1 MTEPVWYYARGEVE
15 RGPFTS
21 LQIKALASAG
31 KLRRNDLVWKE
42 GMENWTS
49 AEQVDELFPGTL
61 DGDTPAVDSPTPF
74 RPRGTYPEPSPL
86 ISDDLSR
93 LLTTCAWG
101 CLMVG
106 MGCVVIARGCESLGD
121 RKVSRLDAAAKLQ
134 AVEEWQRQR
143 TPIASELDTLH
154 SKEKLAPAEQ
164 ERARELT
171 QSLNQLDSSRS
182 AEELSAAQRLG
193 VNRAAAETRAGA
205 FHRGLAFHGG
215 VVFLVIG
222 GFALAILGSGSDR
235 WLGVG
240 LLLAIGYSAL
250 TAAN

>member
-1 MTEPVWYYARGEVE
+1 VE

-21 LQIKALASAG
+21 VQIKALASAG

-49 AEQVDELFPGTL
+49 AEQVVELFPESP
-61 DGDTPAVDSPTPF
+61 DGEASTDASPTPL
-74 RPRGTYPEPSPL
+74 RQRGAFPEPSPL
-86 ISDDLSR
+86 VSEDLSR

-106 MGCVVIARGCESLGD
+106 MSGVVTARGCESLGD

-143 TPIASELDTLH
+143 TPIASELETLH
-154 SKEKLAPAEQ
+154 SKEKLAPVEQ

-171 QSLNQLDSSRS
+171 QSLNQLDQSRS

-240 LLLAIGYSAL
+240 LLLTIGYSAL
-250 TAAN
+250 MAAN